1 MFFTRRFFV
10 VLAVVFVLFVVGYIF
25 PVCFEAALWLFTI
38 LINVV
43 IIDAVWGLLPRDRD
57 PLLRLTICH
66 SLLIMADFAFMGVI
80 EGLFS
85 IKMPQIPLALIPV
98 LLFFRAMSIKR
109 KGTVTA
115 YRTCP
120 DRFSNGDDNE
130 VRITVENR
138 LPTPVHVD
146 IIDELPD
153 IFQRRDVRFPVDLK
167 RGEKR
172 EIVYRLRPVRRGV
185 YNFGRIRLFVTS
197 PLGLVTIRVTEGQP
211 QEVKVYPSYL
221 MLNQYELLAAHHNL
235 TELGIKRVRR
245 LGHHTEFEHIKEY
258 VRGDDYRTIN
268 WKASARRH
276 QIMVNTYQDERSQQ
290 VYSVIDK
297 GRIMQSAFRG
307 MTLLDYAIN
316 ASLVLS
322 YVAMR
327 REDKAGLA
335 TFSNRFETFLPAS
348 RQSGQMQQLLE
359 NLYRQA
365 TDFGESDYST
375 LSVHLNKHI
384 TKRSLLILYTN
395 FDSVVG
401 MERQLEALKVLAR
414 RHVVLVVFFEN
425 ASLTAFAERK
435 PRHLSDYF
443 DQTIADKFIAEKQHV
458 VNQLQRHGIY
468 ALLTAPERL
477 SIDVINRYLEMK
489 SRHVI

>member
-10 VLAVVFVLFVVGYIF
+10 VLAVVFILYLASYAF
-25 PVCFEAALWLFTI
+25 PVCYEAARWLGYI
-38 LINVV
+38 LLTLSS
-43 IIDAVWGLLPRDRD
+43 IDAVWGETLESKKRRPMALFYST
-57 PLLRLTICH
+57 LCGILFG
-66 SLLIMADFAFMGVI
+66 SLF
-80 EGLFS
+80 
-85 IKMPQIPLALIPV
+85 V
-98 LLFFRAMSIKR
+98 LLSISKPSLVFSAVTLILVCFLLLYKKR
-109 KGTVTA
+109 SETITA
-115 YRTCP
+115 RRSCS
-120 DRFSNGDDNE
+120 DRFSNGDENE

-138 LPTPVHVD
+138 LSIPVHVD
-146 IIDELPD
+146 IIGELPD
-153 IFQRRDVRFPVDLK
+153 IFQRRDVRFPVELK

-185 YNFGRIRLFVTS
+185 YHFGRIRLFVTS
-197 PLGLVTIRVTEGQP
+197 PLGLVTTRITDGDP

-290 VYSVIDK
+290 VYSIIDK

-322 YVAMR
+322 YVALR
-327 REDKAGLA
+327 REDKVGLA
-335 TFSNRFETFLPAS
+335 TFSNHFETFLPAS
-348 RQSGQMQQLLE
+348 QQAGQMQQLLE
-359 NLYRQA
+359 SLYRQA
-365 TDFGESDYST
+365 TDFGESDYSA

-401 MERQLEALKVLAR
+401 MERQLEALKFLSS
-414 RHVVLVVFFEN
+414 RHVVLAVFFEN
-425 ASLTAFAERK
+425 ASLTTFAERK

-443 DQTIADKFIAEKQHV
+443 DQTLADKFIAEKQHV
-458 VNQLQRHGIY
+458 VNLLQRHGIY

-477 SIDVINRYLEMK
+477 SVDVINRYLEMK
-489 SRHVI
+489 ARHVI

>member
-25 PVCFEAALWLFTI
+25 PVCFEAARWLICILLSLLAIDSSYWFGSRFREGRRGVLVLFVLYNLLFGYLVSRLATRPIAIVHIIGI
-38 LINVV
+38 LIWL
-43 IIDAVWGLLPRDRD
+43 ILLW
-57 PLLRLTICH
+57 
-66 SLLIMADFAFMGVI
+66 S
-80 EGLFS
+80 
-85 IKMPQIPLALIPV
+85 
-98 LLFFRAMSIKR
+98 SIKR
-109 KGTVTA
+109 SETITA
-115 YRTCP
+115 HRSCS
-120 DRFSNGDDNE
+120 DRFSNGDENE
-130 VRITVENR
+130 VRITVENS

-153 IFQRRDVRFPVDLK
+153 IFQRRDVRFPMELK

-185 YNFGRIRLFVTS
+185 YHFGRIRLFVTS
-197 PLGLVTIRVTEGQP
+197 PLGLVTTRVTDGQP

-290 VYSVIDK
+290 VYSIIDK

-322 YVAMR
+322 YVALR
-327 REDKAGLA
+327 REDKVGLA
-335 TFSNRFETFLPAS
+335 TFSNHFETFLPAS
-348 RQSGQMQQLLE
+348 QQAGQMQQLLE
-359 NLYRQA
+359 SLYRQA
-365 TDFGESDYST
+365 TDFGESDYSA

-395 FDSVVG
+395 FDSIVG
-401 MERQLEALKVLAR
+401 MERQLEALKFLSS
-414 RHVVLVVFFEN
+414 RHVVLAVFFEN
-425 ASLTAFAERK
+425 ASLTTFAERK

-443 DQTIADKFIAEKQHV
+443 DQTLADKFIAEKQHV
-458 VNQLQRHGIY
+458 VNLLQRHGIY

-477 SIDVINRYLEMK
+477 SVDVINRYLEMK
-489 SRHVI
+489 ARHVI

>member
-10 VLAVVFVLFVVGYIF
+10 VLAVVFVLYLASYAF
-25 PVCFEAALWLFTI
+25 PVCYEAARWLICILLHLSAIDGSLGLGLRMERRRPKTYVLPILYILSFSYLVYRLITPPIIIVLVIGTLIGWILLWPSTNRSETI
-38 LINVV
+38 
-43 IIDAVWGLLPRDRD
+43 
-57 PLLRLTICH
+57 
-66 SLLIMADFAFMGVI
+66 
-80 EGLFS
+80 
-85 IKMPQIPLALIPV
+85 
-98 LLFFRAMSIKR
+98 
-109 KGTVTA
+109 TA
-115 YRTCP
+115 RRSCS
-120 DRFSNGDDNE
+120 DRFSNGDENE

-138 LPTPVHVD
+138 LSIPVHVD

-153 IFQRRDVRFPVDLK
+153 IFQRRDVRFPVELK

-185 YNFGRIRLFVTS
+185 YHFGRIRLFVTS
-197 PLGLVTIRVTEGQP
+197 PLGLVTTRVTDGQP

-322 YVAMR
+322 YVALR
-327 REDKAGLA
+327 REDKVGLA
-335 TFSNRFETFLPAS
+335 TFSNHFETFLPAS
-348 RQSGQMQQLLE
+348 QQAGQMQQLLE
-359 NLYRQA
+359 SLYRQA
-365 TDFGESDYST
+365 TDFGESDYSA

-401 MERQLEALKVLAR
+401 MERQLEALKYLSS
-414 RHVVLVVFFEN
+414 RHVVLAVFFEN

-443 DQTIADKFIAEKQHV
+443 DQTLADKFIAEKQHV
-458 VNQLQRHGIY
+458 VNLLQRHGIY

-477 SIDVINRYLEMK
+477 SVDVINRYLEMK
-489 SRHVI
+489 ARHVI

>member
-25 PVCFEAALWLFTI
+25 PVCLEAARWLICI
-38 LINVV
+38 LLYLSA
-43 IIDAVWGLLPRDRD
+43 IDGSLGLGLRFRKGGLGVY
-57 PLLRLTICH
+57 LLFLLYNLSFGYLVHRLTTLPITIVLVIGTLIGLI
-66 SLLIMADFAFMGVI
+66 LLWPSTNQSETI
-80 EGLFS
+80 
-85 IKMPQIPLALIPV
+85 
-98 LLFFRAMSIKR
+98 
-109 KGTVTA
+109 TA
-115 YRTCP
+115 RRSCS
-120 DRFSNGDDNE
+120 DRFSNGDENE

-138 LPTPVHVD
+138 LSIPVHVD

-153 IFQRRDVRFPVDLK
+153 IFQRRDVRFPVELK

-185 YNFGRIRLFVTS
+185 YHFGRIRLFVTS
-197 PLGLVTIRVTEGQP
+197 PLGLVTTRITDGDP

-322 YVAMR
+322 YVALR
-327 REDKAGLA
+327 REDKVGLA
-335 TFSNRFETFLPAS
+335 TFSNHFETFLPAS
-348 RQSGQMQQLLE
+348 QQAGQMQQLLE
-359 NLYRQA
+359 SLYRQA
-365 TDFGESDYST
+365 TDFGESDYSA

-401 MERQLEALKVLAR
+401 MERQLEALKFLSS
-414 RHVVLVVFFEN
+414 RHVVLAVFFEN

-443 DQTIADKFIAEKQHV
+443 DQTLADKFIAEKQHV
-458 VNQLQRHGIY
+458 VNLLQRHGIY

-477 SIDVINRYLEMK
+477 SVDVINRYLEMK
-489 SRHVI
+489 ARHVI

>member
-10 VLAVVFVLFVVGYIF
+10 VLAIVFLLYLAGYAF
-25 PVCFEAALWLFTI
+25 PVCYEAARWLGYI
-38 LINVV
+38 LLILSS
-43 IIDAVWGLLPRDRD
+43 IDAVWGDTLESKKRRPMALFYSTLCGILFGCLFALLTPSKLSPVFSVVTLILVCFLWPSRKRFG
-57 PLLRLTICH
+57 TI
-66 SLLIMADFAFMGVI
+66 
-80 EGLFS
+80 
-85 IKMPQIPLALIPV
+85 
-98 LLFFRAMSIKR
+98 
-109 KGTVTA
+109 TA

-138 LPTPVHVD
+138 LSIPVHVD

-153 IFQRRDVRFPVDLK
+153 IFQRRDVRFPVELK

-185 YNFGRIRLFVTS
+185 YNFGRIRLFITS
-197 PLGLVTIRVTEGQP
+197 PLGLVTTRVTDGQP

-322 YVAMR
+322 YVALR
-327 REDKAGLA
+327 REDKVGLA
-335 TFSNRFETFLPAS
+335 TFSNHFETFLPAS
-348 RQSGQMQQLLE
+348 QQAGQMQQLLE
-359 NLYRQA
+359 SLYRQA
-365 TDFGESDYST
+365 TDFGESDYSA

-401 MERQLEALKVLAR
+401 MERQLEALKFLSN
-414 RHVVLVVFFEN
+414 RHVVLAVFFEN

-443 DQTIADKFIAEKQHV
+443 DQTLADKFIAEKQHV
-458 VNQLQRHGIY
+458 VNLLQRHGIY

-477 SIDVINRYLEMK
+477 SVDVINRYLEMK
-489 SRHVI
+489 ARHVI

>member
-10 VLAVVFVLFVVGYIF
+10 VLAVVFILYLASYAF
-25 PVCFEAALWLFTI
+25 PVCYEAARWLGYI
-38 LINVV
+38 LLTLLY
-43 IIDAVWGLLPRDRD
+43 IDVVWGDTLESKKGRP
-57 PLLRLTICH
+57 
-66 SLLIMADFAFMGVI
+66 MA
-80 EGLFS
+80 LFYS
-85 IKMPQIPLALIPV
+85 TLFGILSGS
-98 LLFFRAMSIKR
+98 LFFLLSPSKLSLVFSAVTLILVFFLLHYKKR
-109 KGTVTA
+109 FRTITA
-115 YRTCP
+115 YRTCS
-120 DRFSNGDDNE
+120 DRFSNGDENE

-138 LPTPVHVD
+138 LSIPVHVD

-153 IFQRRDVRFPVDLK
+153 IFQRRDVRFPVELK

-185 YNFGRIRLFVTS
+185 YHFGRIRLFVTS
-197 PLGLVTIRVTEGQP
+197 PLGLVTTRITDGQP

-322 YVAMR
+322 YVALR
-327 REDKAGLA
+327 REDKVGLA
-335 TFSNRFETFLPAS
+335 TFSNHFETFLPAS
-348 RQSGQMQQLLE
+348 QQAGQMQQLLE
-359 NLYRQA
+359 SLYRQA
-365 TDFGESDYST
+365 TNFGESDYSA

-401 MERQLEALKVLAR
+401 MERQLEALKFLSS
-414 RHVVLVVFFEN
+414 RHVVLAVFFEN

-443 DQTIADKFIAEKQHV
+443 DQTLAAKFIAEKQHV
-458 VNQLQRHGIY
+458 VNLLQRHGIY

-477 SIDVINRYLEMK
+477 SVDVINRYLEMK
-489 SRHVI
+489 ARHVI

>member
-10 VLAVVFVLFVVGYIF
+10 VLAVVFMLYLASYAF
-25 PVCFEAALWLFTI
+25 PVCYEAARWLGYI
-38 LINVV
+38 LLTLSS
-43 IIDAVWGLLPRDRD
+43 IDAVWGETLESKKRRPMALFYST
-57 PLLRLTICH
+57 LCGILFG
-66 SLLIMADFAFMGVI
+66 SLF
-80 EGLFS
+80 
-85 IKMPQIPLALIPV
+85 V
-98 LLFFRAMSIKR
+98 LLSISKLSLVFSAVTLILVCFLLYYKKRFRTI
-109 KGTVTA
+109 TA

-138 LPTPVHVD
+138 LSIPVHVD

-185 YNFGRIRLFVTS
+185 YNFGRIRLFITS
-197 PLGLVTIRVTEGQP
+197 PLGLVTTRVTDGQP

-322 YVAMR
+322 YVALR
-327 REDKAGLA
+327 REDKVGLA
-335 TFSNRFETFLPAS
+335 TFSNHFETFLPAS
-348 RQSGQMQQLLE
+348 QQAGQMQQLLE
-359 NLYRQA
+359 SLYRQA
-365 TDFGESDYST
+365 TNFGESDYSA

-401 MERQLEALKVLAR
+401 MERQLEALKFLSN
-414 RHVVLVVFFEN
+414 RHVVLAVFFEN
-425 ASLTAFAERK
+425 ASLTTFAERK

-443 DQTIADKFIAEKQHV
+443 DQTLADKFIAEKQHV
-458 VNQLQRHGIY
+458 VNLLQRHGIY

-477 SIDVINRYLEMK
+477 SVDVINRYLEMK
-489 SRHVI
+489 ARHVI

>member
-10 VLAVVFVLFVVGYIF
+10 VLAVVFVLYLASYAF
-25 PVCFEAALWLFTI
+25 PVCYEAARWLICILLHLSAIDGSLGLGLRMERRRPKTYVLPILYILSFSYLVYRLITPPIIIVLVIGTLIGWILLWPSTNRSETI
-38 LINVV
+38 
-43 IIDAVWGLLPRDRD
+43 
-57 PLLRLTICH
+57 
-66 SLLIMADFAFMGVI
+66 
-80 EGLFS
+80 
-85 IKMPQIPLALIPV
+85 
-98 LLFFRAMSIKR
+98 
-109 KGTVTA
+109 TA
-115 YRTCP
+115 RRSCS
-120 DRFSNGDDNE
+120 DRFSNGDENE

-138 LPTPVHVD
+138 LSIPVHVD

-153 IFQRRDVRFPVDLK
+153 IFQRRDVRFPVELK

-185 YNFGRIRLFVTS
+185 YHFGRIRLFVTS
-197 PLGLVTIRVTEGQP
+197 PLGLVTTRVTDGQP

-322 YVAMR
+322 YVALR
-327 REDKAGLA
+327 REDKVGLA
-335 TFSNRFETFLPAS
+335 TFSNHFETFLPAS
-348 RQSGQMQQLLE
+348 QQAGQMQQLLE
-359 NLYRQA
+359 SLYRQA
-365 TDFGESDYST
+365 TDFGESDYSA

-401 MERQLEALKVLAR
+401 MERQLEALKFLSN
-414 RHVVLVVFFEN
+414 RHVVLAVFFEN
-425 ASLTAFAERK
+425 ASLTTFAERK

-443 DQTIADKFIAEKQHV
+443 DQTLADKFIAEKQHV
-458 VNQLQRHGIY
+458 VNLLQRHGIY

-477 SIDVINRYLEMK
+477 SVDVINRYLEMK
-489 SRHVI
+489 ARHVI

>member
-10 VLAVVFVLFVVGYIF
+10 VLAVVFVLYLASYAF
-25 PVCFEAALWLFTI
+25 PVCYEAARWLICILLHLSAIDGSLGLGLRMERRRPKTYVLPILYILSFSYLVYRLITPPIIIVLVIGTLIGWILLWPSTNRSETI
-38 LINVV
+38 
-43 IIDAVWGLLPRDRD
+43 
-57 PLLRLTICH
+57 
-66 SLLIMADFAFMGVI
+66 
-80 EGLFS
+80 
-85 IKMPQIPLALIPV
+85 
-98 LLFFRAMSIKR
+98 
-109 KGTVTA
+109 TA
-115 YRTCP
+115 RRSCS
-120 DRFSNGDDNE
+120 DRFSNGDENE

-138 LPTPVHVD
+138 LSIPVHVD

-153 IFQRRDVRFPVDLK
+153 IFQRRDVRFPVELK

-185 YNFGRIRLFVTS
+185 YHFGRIRLFVTS
-197 PLGLVTIRVTEGQP
+197 PLGLVTTRITDGQP

-322 YVAMR
+322 YVALR
-327 REDKAGLA
+327 REDKVGLA
-335 TFSNRFETFLPAS
+335 TFSNHFETFLPAS
-348 RQSGQMQQLLE
+348 QQAGQMQQLLE
-359 NLYRQA
+359 SLYRQA
-365 TDFGESDYST
+365 TDFGESDYSA

-401 MERQLEALKVLAR
+401 MERQLEALKYLSS
-414 RHVVLVVFFEN
+414 RHVVLAVFFEN
-425 ASLTAFAERK
+425 ASLTTFAERK

-443 DQTIADKFIAEKQHV
+443 DQTLADKFIAEKQHV
-458 VNQLQRHGIY
+458 VNLLQRHGIY

-477 SIDVINRYLEMK
+477 SVDVINRYLEMK
-489 SRHVI
+489 ARHVI